1 MAKRRMIDEESGE
14 IHLIEVPDEQAMKV
28 YTEQEKEQKEA
39 QQQTTISKNEPKNP
53 HFIQL
58 TKGIAPA
65 VLSKVSKANP
75 SSIPVL
81 MFFFENMDNS
91 NVILVSQQTIADAI
105 EMNVRSVTRA
115 IKTLEEH
122 GAIGI
127 GKVGNAN
134 VYIINPHVV
143 FQEAYAKRQMVII
156 KGNILLGREE
166 NKKLFEKFGHV
177 LYQSKDNN
185 LKVSNVN
192 AKLVKT
198 REPNKPKK
206 TIKHSIASTQ
216 ATEQDEEYYDT
227 STIPEDVPPWE
238 QDQA

>member
-1 MAKRRMIDEESGE
+1 MAKRRMIDEETGE
-14 IHLIEVPDEQAMKV
+14 IHEVEVPDTEAVKAYKAQA
-28 YTEQEKEQKEA
+28 KEQKEA
-39 QQQTTISKNEPKNP
+39 TKESTASSNEDKNP

-65 VLSKVSKANP
+65 VLTKVSKANP

-134 VYIINPHVV
+134 VYIVNPHVV
-143 FQEAYAKRQMVII
+143 FQQAYAKRKMVVI
-156 KGNILLGREE
+156 KGNILLGRDE

-177 LYQSKDNN
+177 LYNSKDNN

-198 REPNKPKK
+198 KEPSAPK
-206 TIKHSIASTQ
+206 Q
-216 ATEQDEEYYDT
+216 APNRYITTAPEMDEYEES

-238 QDQA
+238 QEEA